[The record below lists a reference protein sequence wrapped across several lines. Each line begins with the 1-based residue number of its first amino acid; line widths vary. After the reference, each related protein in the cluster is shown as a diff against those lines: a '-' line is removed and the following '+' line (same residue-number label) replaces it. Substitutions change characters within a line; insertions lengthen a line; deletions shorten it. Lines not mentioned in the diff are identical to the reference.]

1 MSLQALFGTRTA
13 ADINLVAQILMLVG
27 LFIGFAFIR
36 RGDVTRHK
44 NTQTAMVL
52 TNLFFIA
59 FVMVSSFYNYVVVG
73 RTTTGTTASLMLV
86 HGVLGLAAELT
97 GIYLILRMRTQV
109 IPKRFRVRNF
119 KRVMRGLLALW
130 TTIVVIGVALYITRY
145 VLPSEAT
152 SAVIAGDQ
160 RSVMVTIKDFKFQ
173 PASLT
178 IAKGTTVTFVNLDAA
193 PHTVTSDDS
202 KVSSGRME
210 VNKTFAVTFT
220 EPATVAYYC
229 EFHGSKG
236 GVDMAAKIVVGP

>member
-1 MSLQALFGTRTA
+1 MSLQAIFGTRTA

-44 NTQTAMVL
+44 NIQTAMVL

-73 RTTTGTTASLMLV
+73 RTTTGTTASLMMV
-86 HGVLGLAAELT
+86 HGGLGLAAELT

-119 KRVMRGLLALW
+119 KLVMRGLLALW
-130 TTIVVIGVALYITRY
+130 TTIVVVGVALYVTRY

-152 SAVIAGDQ
+152 SAVSAGDQ

-173 PASLT
+173 PATLT
-178 IAKGTTVTFVNLDAA
+178 IAKGTTVTFVNLDSA
-193 PHTVTSDDS
+193 PHTVTTDDG
-202 KVSSGRME
+202 KISSGRME
-210 VNKTFAVTFT
+210 VNKTFVVTFT
-220 EPATVAYYC
+220 ESGTVAYYC

-236 GVDMAAKIVVGP
+236 GVDMAAKIIVGP